1 MIKDSITFD
10 ISDKSSLPKYKQL
23 IKSIIENIELGQ
35 LQYGQKLPSINQL
48 SFDYYL
54 SRDTVEKAYK
64 ELKRQEIIK
73 SVKGKGFYITNS
85 APVSKLNILVIFNKI
100 SAYKEEIYNALAIE
114 LGSQARIDFYIY
126 HNNYEIFERII
137 IERLEGYHYYVIMPH
152 FLEYDKQSLIDLLA
166 PIKPE
171 KLIFVDSIVKG
182 IKNYKGAVYQD
193 YKMDIYNA
201 LEEANDL
208 LKKYSQL
215 VLVFPDNE
223 IYTYPRDIIL
233 GFHKFCGFNNYDF
246 KVIDG
251 IIEFTNIESN
261 TAYIVLEEY
270 DLINLIKIIR
280 LRKMKLAKEIGILSY
295 NDTIL
300 KEVLAEGIS
309 VVTTNFDEMGKRT
322 ANIILGKESGTI
334 KNKFE
339 FIQRKS
345 L

>member
-1 MIKDSITFD
+1 MIKDSIRFD
-10 ISDKSSLPKYKQL
+10 ISNESSLPKYKQL
-23 IKSIIENIELGQ
+23 IKSIIENIEFGH

-73 SVKGKGFYITNS
+73 SVKGKGFYVTNS
-85 APVSKLNILVIFNKI
+85 APVSKINILLLFNKI
-100 SAYKEEIYNALAIE
+100 SAYKEEIYNAFALE

-126 HNNYEIFERII
+126 HNDYEIFERII
-137 IERLEGYHYYVIMPH
+137 NERLEGYHYYVIMPH
-152 FLEYDKQSLIDLLA
+152 FLEYDQQSLKDLLSY
-166 PIKPE
+166 IKPE
-171 KLIFVDSIVKG
+171 KLIFMDSIAKG

-193 YKMDIYNA
+193 FKMDIFNA
-201 LEEANDL
+201 LEEANEL
-208 LKKYSQL
+208 LKKYNKL
-215 VLVFPDNE
+215 VLVFPDDE
-223 IYTYPRDIIL
+223 IYTYPRDIVL
-233 GFHKFCGFNNYDF
+233 GFQKFCGFNNYEF
-246 KVIDG
+246 EIIDG
-251 IIEFTNIESN
+251 IIEFTKIESK
-261 TAYIVLEEY
+261 TAYIVINES

-280 LRKMKLAKEIGILSY
+280 LRKMKLAEEIGILSY

-300 KEVLAEGIS
+300 KEVLSEGIS
-309 VVTTNFDEMGKRT
+309 VITTDFYEMGVKT